1 MKILLSGGGTG
12 GHIYPAIAIAEAFE
26 KRYKDCEV
34 AFVGSPRGMEN
45 KLIPQTGHKLYTID
59 IMGISRKLTVE
70 NIKVAVKILKAKKEA
85 RKLLCEYK
93 PDIVI
98 GTGGYASWPA
108 VSQAAK
114 LGIPTAIVEQ
124 DAFPGIATRQ
134 LAKCA
139 DRVFL
144 SFEKTREYIDG
155 KTKKGAKIII
165 SGNPLRMNFA
175 SASKDVSRAKLGINK
190 PYILSLGG
198 SLGALKIN
206 ECMLDV
212 MKDYSA
218 KNDILHTHACG
229 SRDYKTI
236 KERFDSMG
244 LSEKRNIHL
253 AEYIYDMPDR
263 MAAADLVINRSGA
276 ITLAEL
282 AMLGKPCILIPSPN
296 VTADHQYKNAKVLA
310 DAGAAVLIKDDEL
323 TPERLIKEINAIIS
337 SKEKQKTMSENIKK
351 FAHPNSL
358 YTIIN
363 EAEKLISEKN
373 KGKK

>member
-12 GHIYPAIAIAEAFE
+12 GHIYPALAIADKFKAKYPDAEI
-26 KRYKDCEV
+26 
-34 AFVGSPRGMEN
+34 AFVGSPRGIEN
-45 KLIPQTGHKLYTID
+45 KIIPQTGYSLYKID
-59 IMGISRKLTVE
+59 IMGISRKLTLK
-70 NIKVAVKILKAKKEA
+70 NIKVAAKIIKSMGEAKK
-85 RKLLCEYK
+85 LLKSFK

-114 LGIPTAIVEQ
+114 MGIPTAIVEQ
-124 DAFPGIATRQ
+124 DAYPGIATRQ

-139 DRVFL
+139 DKIFI
-144 SFEKTREYIDG
+144 SFEKTKEYLEG
-155 KTKKGAKIII
+155 KTKKGSKIIL
-165 SGNPLRMNFA
+165 SGNPLRSNFA
-175 SASKDVSRAKLGINK
+175 TVKKDVARAKLGINK

-206 ECMLDV
+206 ECMLEVFHDF
-212 MKDYSA
+212 SS
-218 KNDILHTHACG
+218 KNNVEHIHACG
-229 SRDYKTI
+229 SRDYKEI
-236 KERFDSMG
+236 KRRFDLMG
-244 LSEKRNIHL
+244 LDKNKNIIL
-253 AEYIYDMPDR
+253 KEYIYDMAER
-263 MAAADLVINRSGA
+263 MAAADVVINRSGA

-323 TPERLIKEINAIIS
+323 TSERLCKEIEAIIFS
-337 SKEKQKTMSENIKK
+337 PQKQKQMSESISK

-358 YTIIN
+358 DLIIE
-363 EAEKLISEKN
+363 EAEKLINRK
-373 KGKK
+373 